1 MRNFFRRLRN
11 SFRRRTTPRK
21 SPTRRMRESSG
32 AQMAVNMAAADGSR
46 QRYQSKSALG
56 RAASDFAMDIGAKKK
71 DNQYFANLPKRQ
83 ERAQQA
89 LADMRRRRKKRNDD
103 KVDNTTDTTS
113 TTSTETEVEKEKEE
127 EVKTTTLDEKTD
139 AALTNVEEI
148 SDRTF
153 NNTDNITNYFDNT
166 ATSLVNTAAGQE
178 QNQASALTTSVGE
191 AEDEAI
197 SYMTTGTASNV
208 LNPGGA
214 QGLLGGDNDDEDD
227 PFNRRK
233 TLIGA

>member
-71 DNQYFANLPKRQ
+71 DNQYYANLPKRQ
-83 ERAQQA
+83 EASQKA
-89 LADMRRRRKKRNDD
+89 LADMRRRRKKRNDKKAD
-103 KVDNTTDTTS
+103 DTTDTT
-113 TTSTETEVEKEKEE
+113 TETTETTTTADDTTNTN
-127 EVKTTTLDEKTD
+127 TTTLDENTNT
-139 AALTNVEEI
+139 ALTNVEDI

-214 QGLLGGDNDDEDD
+214 QGLLGGDDDDEDD

>member
-1 MRNFFRRLRN
+1 MRNFFRRLRD
-11 SFRRRTTPRK
+11 SFRNRRSPGARPPGTKKSRGRK
-21 SPTRRMRESSG
+21 IVDDVLMDTGVKRKDADYYSRLPERKRRS
-32 AQMAVNMAAADGSR
+32 
-46 QRYQSKSALG
+46 
-56 RAASDFAMDIGAKKK
+56 
-71 DNQYFANLPKRQ
+71 
-83 ERAQQA
+83 QQA
-89 LADMRRRRKKRNDD
+89 LADMRDRRRRRRNRTDD
-103 KVDNTTDTTS
+103 TTDNTTETTTTDDDTTN
-113 TTSTETEVEKEKEE
+113 TN
-127 EVKTTTLDEKTD
+127 TTTLDETTNT
-139 AALTNVEEI
+139 ALTNVEDI

-214 QGLLGGDNDDEDD
+214 QGLLGGDDEDED
-227 PFNRRK
+227 NPFNRPK

>member
-1 MRNFFRRLRN
+1 MRNFFRRLRE
-11 SFRRRTTPRK
+11 SFSNNRNVRRNRN
-21 SPTRRMRESSG
+21 RRMNDAENQVRRG
-32 AQMAVNMAAADGSR
+32 RVTQRTGFDAVRNDVAMDFGLKEKDTEYYSRLGER
-46 QRYQSKSALG
+46 QRRS
-56 RAASDFAMDIGAKKK
+56 
-71 DNQYFANLPKRQ
+71 
-83 ERAQQA
+83 QQA
-89 LADMRRRRKKRNDD
+89 LADMRRRRDRRRDRTD
-103 KVDNTTDTTS
+103 DTT
-113 TTSTETEVEKEKEE
+113 ETKPTE
-127 EVKTTTLDEKTD
+127 EVTNVTENTGNETTTLDENTNT
-139 AALTNVEEI
+139 ALTNVEDI

-166 ATSLVNTAAGQE
+166 ATSAVNTAAGQE

-214 QGLLGGDNDDEDD
+214 QGLLGGDDEDEDD

>member
-1 MRNFFRRLRN
+1 MRNFFRRLRD
-11 SFRRRTTPRK
+11 SFRKPRFSNRQKTKMRSGSAKGAMQRRGMKERTGFDAIK
-21 SPTRRMRESSG
+21 
-32 AQMAVNMAAADGSR
+32 ADIAGDFNPSKR
-46 QRYQSKSALG
+46 DLDYQARLS
-56 RAASDFAMDIGAKKK
+56 
-71 DNQYFANLPKRQ
+71 KRQ
-83 ERAQQA
+83 ERSQQA
-89 LADMRRRRKKRNDD
+89 LADMRRRRKKRNDKKAD
-103 KVDNTTDTTS
+103 DVTDTTTETTTTDDDTTDDDTTDTN
-113 TTSTETEVEKEKEE
+113 
-127 EVKTTTLDEKTD
+127 TTTLDENTNT
-139 AALTNVEEI
+139 ALTNVEDI

-153 NNTDNITNYFDNT
+153 NNTDDVTNYFDNT

-214 QGLLGGDNDDEDD
+214 QGLLGGDDEDEDD